1 MPTETFNRVEDLI
14 QRIGYPDDNTDEADL
29 QNILEEAHQDLTANV
44 GRNFIED
51 LRVRKTSDDEITQDF
66 DLKLTPIFE
75 VDEILLSEHEIVDD
89 SNYTVDKQEGTV
101 TFDQSFVDD
110 ELYTG
115 KTLRF
120 KYKPE
125 IFKQIELWRAVEIV
139 KNQEIVQLEDSEQV
153 ALNRNALREAK
164 RLENMVNRA
173 SGPGTAT
180 DGIRRRGTP

>member
-1 MPTETFNRVEDLI
+1 MPTETLNRVEDLI
-14 QRIGYPDDNTDEADL
+14 QRIGYLDDEEDEAEL

-66 DLKLTPIFE
+66 DLKLTPVFE
-75 VDEILLSEHEIVDD
+75 VDEILLSEHEIVDE

-120 KYKPE
+120 KYKPVR
-125 IFKQIELWRAVEIV
+125 FKDIELWRAVAIA
-139 KNQEIVQLEDSEQV
+139 KNQEIVQLEDSESNAQYD
-153 ALNRNALREAK
+153 NALTRAK
-164 RLENMVNRA
+164 RMENQVNRLA
-173 SGPGTAT
+173 GPGSAR
-180 DGIRRRGTP
+180 DGHVRRGTK